1 MSSHDNTIDMSDTDS
16 VPDESRTMGQVE
28 PKHLIIKKKPEL
40 ESSDQTFIDK
50 LIQYITTMEGA
61 SNDIKI
67 ATNQSFKNKYVV
79 QLTNLPKMKL
89 NDFQNIEMLSPRL
102 KNILVYMVDNKIE
115 IEVWKGDENDKTKKR
130 RRTFNAI
137 YEWKLENVSNEDRK
151 MVKNILDSFADM
163 ETIECQFHADL
174 QSEPPN
180 YYVVRIMP
188 MDKIS
193 YMQLK
198 DIRYSYRAFIETIV
212 FDFPKNIIALKIQ
225 RVGSSLRYRK
235 KKVIYKK

>member
-212 FDFPKNIIALKIQ
+212 FDFPKKH
-225 RVGSSLRYRK
+225 Y
-235 KKVIYKK
+235 